1 MEEELLR
8 VLREAPKTALPF
20 FELLKRA
27 GVPTKRGKEAKR
39 ILKGLVH
46 RGVIERDHG
55 RSYRMSR
62 AGHRIE
68 GEIHVDEKGSYWLLP
83 EGGGHKKKVVPLKLI
98 PESEA
103 GVLARDRVRAEI
115 VLRGRGRHFAQVVE
129 ILARKVSRHL
139 GIFHKAGGA
148 CFVELEAP
156 PVRTGPRARTPKEL
170 LILPEDTMGAEDGQL
185 VEVELKLKK
194 RPASAPEEAPPK
206 KSKKHA
212 GPRQPEPIE
221 HGRVTAILGRPGS
234 RATELRRL
242 FIEHDLPDRFPE
254 AVEAEANAYGTEVKA
269 ADHQGRKDLRH
280 LPLCTI
286 DGETAKD
293 FDDAVCAVKEG
304 DRYRLYVAIADVSH
318 YVRPGTALDQE
329 AIRRGTSTYLTDRA
343 IPMLPEGLSN
353 GLCSLKPEVDRLC
366 VVAEM
371 ELDHSGRMLKKH
383 FYPAVMRSRARLTY
397 TRVAKALEGE
407 PDAEC
412 QALLPTLLLL
422 AKIAA
427 RLLERRLKRG
437 AIDLDL
443 PEPQLVFDEAGLPVD
458 SVRRP
463 RNDAH
468 RLIEDLMLIA
478 NEAVALYFQERK
490 VPAIFRIHE
499 NPDPEKLQLFAGLC
513 ESLGFHVELSENP
526 TPAEVARLLEAVSGH
541 PQGKSLHSLLLRSLA
556 QARYD
561 SECKGHFGLAT
572 PSYLHFTSPIRRYPD
587 LMVHRILLALASGR
601 DTGYGATQLQEIA
614 ERCSDNERRAM
625 AAERAS
631 MDLDRAL
638 IAKRHQGEVYPGRI
652 TGVQGFGLFVSL
664 DAPFIEGL
672 VPVQQLPEDYWI
684 LDDYGA
690 RLVGAQTGR
699 TYHLGDQ
706 VWVEI
711 TNVNVA
717 RRQVELRLAEVPDAE
732 AETQRPANAERAV
745 ELKKTGHAKK
755 GSGSKPANRK
765 FNGNKKR
772 GPEGGR
778 PPERQKKRR

>member
-1 MEEELLR
+1 MEEERLLR
-8 VLREAPKTALPF
+8 VLREAPHTAHPF

-27 GVPTKRGKEAKR
+27 DIPTKKAKEAKR

-46 RGVIERDHG
+46 QGIIERDHG
-55 RSYRMSR
+55 RSYRLSR
-62 AGHRIE
+62 AGKRVE
-68 GEIHVDEKGSYWLLP
+68 GEIHIDSKGSYWLIP
-83 EGGGHKKKVVPLKLI
+83 EGGHKKKVVPLKLI

-103 GVLARDRVRAEI
+103 GVLARDRVKAEI
-115 VLRGRGRHFAQVVE
+115 VVRGRGRHFAQVVE
-129 ILARKVSRHL
+129 ILDRRVARHL
-139 GIFHKAGGA
+139 GIFHRAGNA

-156 PVRTGPRARTPKEL
+156 PVRSGPRARSPREL
-170 LILPEDTMGAEDGQL
+170 LIPPDDTMGAEDGQL
-185 VEVELKLKK
+185 VEVEA
-194 RPASAPEEAPPK
+194 RAPK
-206 KSKKHA
+206 KVTPPPDDRPKGKRHA
-212 GPRQPEPIE
+212 APRTPEPIQT
-221 HGRVTAILGRPGS
+221 GRVTAILGRPGA
-234 RATELRRL
+234 RTTEIKRL
-242 FIEHDLPDRFPE
+242 FIEHDLPEHFPPP
-254 AVEAEANAYGTEVKA
+254 VEAEAAAFGTEPTS
-269 ADHQGRKDLRH
+269 ADHAGRKDLRH

-343 IPMLPEGLSN
+343 IPMLPEALSN
-353 GLCSLKPEVDRLC
+353 GLCSLKPNVDRLC

-371 ELDHSGRMLKKH
+371 ELDASGRMLRKT

-407 PDAEC
+407 PDEEC

-443 PEPQLVFDEAGLPVD
+443 PEPQLVFDDGGEPVD
-458 SVRRP
+458 SLRRP

-513 ESLGFHVELSENP
+513 ESLGFHVELSESP
-526 TPAEVARLLEAVSGH
+526 TPGEVARLLEAVSGH

-587 LMVHRILLALASGR
+587 LMVHRILLQLVTGH
-601 DTGYGATQLQEIA
+601 DTAYGATQLQEIA

-625 AAERAS
+625 AAERAC

-638 IAKRHQGEVYPGRI
+638 IARRHQGEVYSGRI

-664 DAPFIEGL
+664 DAPFVEGL
-672 VPVQQLPEDYWI
+672 VPVQQLPEDYWL

-690 RLVGAQTGR
+690 RLTGAETGR
-699 TYHLGDQ
+699 SYHLGDQ

-711 TNVNVA
+711 VNVNVA
-717 RRQVELRLAEVPDAE
+717 RRQVELRLAEVPDPE
-732 AETQRPANAERAV
+732 AETQRPVAQD
-745 ELKKTGHAKK
+745 
-755 GSGSKPANRK
+755 
-765 FNGNKKR
+765 R
-772 GPEGGR
+772 GPPKKLRGTKPRDHKGPGGKKSGPPGGR
-778 PPERQKKRR
+778 PPTRKKKRR